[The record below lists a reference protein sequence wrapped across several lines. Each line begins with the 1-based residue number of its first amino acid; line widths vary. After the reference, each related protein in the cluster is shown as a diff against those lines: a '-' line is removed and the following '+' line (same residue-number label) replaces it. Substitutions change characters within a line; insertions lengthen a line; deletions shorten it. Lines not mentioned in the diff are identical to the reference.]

1 MIPVVLAVGPVG
13 LMGCS
18 QSAEAETATAQLGEL
33 GGETGVVVETVGEG
47 SALEKAGL
55 LPGDVLLAWERLP
68 NPPANPQAAKGE
80 LASPFDWQW
89 LVEEQTPRGRVR
101 LLAQRQGVEKLF
113 EVALG
118 EWKGDVRPMM
128 AAEMLGDYARG
139 KELIEAEDFEAGI
152 DLWHTVA
159 GTAEDQVADRH
170 LRCWLLLR
178 IGISWA
184 QARQWEQAQRVY
196 RSALEAAQ
204 DHLAKVVIWQA
215 IGDAYKKVSKF
226 EAARRAYGSAQEIQ
240 TTKLGRKPDFCQGP
254 ALSG

>member
-1 MIPVVLAVGPVG
+1 
-13 LMGCS
+13 
-18 QSAEAETATAQLGEL
+18 
-33 GGETGVVVETVGEG
+33 
-47 SALEKAGL
+47 
-55 LPGDVLLAWERLP
+55 
-68 NPPANPQAAKGE
+68 
-80 LASPFDWQW
+80 
-89 LVEEQTPRGRVR
+89 
-101 LLAQRQGVEKLF
+101 
-113 EVALG
+113 
-118 EWKGDVRPMM
+118 M

-240 TTKLGRKPDFCQGP
+240 TTKLGESLTFARGLHYQGELNRSRAGSIRHRCIGSALLRFGKSWRP
-254 ALSG
+254 AVSTWQRA